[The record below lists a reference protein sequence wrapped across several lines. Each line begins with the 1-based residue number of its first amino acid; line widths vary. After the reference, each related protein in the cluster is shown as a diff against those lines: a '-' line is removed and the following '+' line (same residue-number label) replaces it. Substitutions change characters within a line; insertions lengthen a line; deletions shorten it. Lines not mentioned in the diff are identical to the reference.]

1 MIWAIGDLHLDHK
14 KEKPMD
20 VFGEKWENH
29 EEKIFSSWEKLVA
42 EDDRVLVVGDIS
54 WALKLEEG
62 EIDLRRL
69 DELPG
74 KKYLI
79 KGNHDYWWSSMNK
92 LNGLNLNTIEFLHNT
107 GAVDGK
113 VAFCGSRGWT
123 DIDATSFDEQDEKI
137 YKRELN
143 RLQLSIDDME
153 KKAKGKTI
161 EKKIALLHYPP
172 FNAKGEPNDF
182 AELMVSA
189 GIDICIYGHLH
200 SFGHKF
206 IVEGKIDGID
216 YYCVSSDYIDFE
228 LRKIE
233 V

>member
-92 LNGLNLNTIEFLHNT
+92 LNGLNLKTIEFLHNT

-153 KKAKGKTI
+153 KKAKGETI
-161 EKKIALLHYPP
+161 EKRIALLHYPP

-182 AELMVSA
+182 ADLMVSA

-206 IVEGKIDGID
+206 IVEGNIDGIE

>member
-1 MIWAIGDLHLDHK
+1 
-14 KEKPMD
+14 MD

-92 LNGLNLNTIEFLHNT
+92 LNGLNLKTIEFLHNT

-153 KKAKGKTI
+153 KKAKGETI
-161 EKKIALLHYPP
+161 EKRIALLHYPP

-200 SFGHKF
+200 SYGHKF
-206 IVEGKIDGID
+206 IVEGKIDGIE

>member
-20 VFGEKWENH
+20 VFGKKWENH
-29 EEKIFSSWEKLVA
+29 EEKIFSSWENSVA
-42 EDDRVLVVGDIS
+42 EDDRLLVVGDIS

-62 EIDLRRL
+62 EEDLRRI
-69 DELPG
+69 DALPG
-74 KKYLI
+74 KKFLI

-92 LNGLNLNTIEFLHNT
+92 LKGLDLKTVEFLHNT
-107 GAVDGK
+107 GAVDGN

-123 DIDATSFDEQDEKI
+123 DIDATGFDEQDEKI

-153 KKAKGKTI
+153 KKAKDSAI
-161 EKKIALLHYPP
+161 EKRIALLHYPP

-182 AELMVSA
+182 ADLLSAA

-206 IVEGKIDGID
+206 IVEGEINGVR

-228 LRKIE
+228 PRKIE

>member
-14 KEKPMD
+14 KEKPMC
-20 VFGEKWENH
+20 VFGKKWENH
-29 EEKIFSSWEKLVA
+29 EEKIFSSWERLVA

-92 LNGLNLNTIEFLHNT
+92 LNGLNLKTIGFLHNT

-153 KKAKGKTI
+153 KKAKGETI
-161 EKKIALLHYPP
+161 EKRIALLHYPP

-200 SFGHKF
+200 SYGHKF
-206 IVEGKIDGID
+206 IVEGNIDGIE

>member
-14 KEKPMD
+14 KEKPMCI
-20 VFGEKWENH
+20 FGKKWENH
-29 EEKIFSSWEKLVA
+29 EEKIFSSWERLVA
-42 EDDRVLVVGDIS
+42 EEDLVLVVGDIS

-153 KKAKGKTI
+153 KKAKGETI

-206 IVEGKIDGID
+206 IVEGNIDGIE

>member
-1 MIWAIGDLHLDHK
+1 
-14 KEKPMD
+14 MD
-20 VFGEKWENH
+20 VFGKKWERH
-29 EEKIFSSWEKLVA
+29 EEKIFDAWKRLVS
-42 EDDRVLVVGDIS
+42 EEDRVLVVGDIS

-62 EIDLRRL
+62 EIDLKRL
-69 DELPG
+69 DALPG

-79 KGNHDYWWSSMNK
+79 KGNHDYWWSSLNK
-92 LNGLNLNTIEFLHNT
+92 LNSLDLRTIEFLHNT
-107 GAVDGK
+107 GAVDGH
-113 VAFCGSRGWT
+113 VAYCGSRGWT

-153 KKAKGKTI
+153 KKAKDQMV
-161 EKKIALLHYPP
+161 EKRIALLHYPP

-182 AELMVSA
+182 AKLLEKG

-200 SFGHKF
+200 SYGHQF
-206 IVEGKIDGID
+206 VVEGNLGSVD
-216 YYCVSSDYIDFE
+216 YFCVSSDYIDFE
-228 LRKIE
+228 PRKIE